1 MHAHDHQKPNFNR
14 AFGFG
19 VALNLGYIVIE
30 VIFGLLSSSLALLAD
45 AGHNLSDVLGLLLSW
60 GAHHFSKTPP
70 TTRRT
75 YGLRRTSILAAL
87 GNALILAIAIGAILW
102 EAVRRFFEPQSSAG
116 TTMIWVAGVGVL
128 VNAAT
133 AWLFMAGSKGDLNI
147 RSAFL
152 HMAAD
157 AGVSLGVVIAGIVI
171 HVTGLMWIDPV
182 VSLLVAFVI
191 AAGTWGLLRDSVAL
205 AVDSVPAGIDPA
217 EVRGYLSALPGV
229 ERLHDLHIWPLS
241 TTETALTAHL
251 VKPGATLDD
260 DLIAQISEDLHEKF
274 GIEHVTIQ
282 LESGRKVCPA
292 GQCDSNAI

>member
-1 MHAHDHQKPNFNR
+1 MHAHDHQEQNFNR
-14 AFGFG
+14 AFGLG

-30 VIFGLLSSSLALLAD
+30 VVFGLLSSSLALLAD

-70 TTRRT
+70 TSRRT
-75 YGLRRTSILAAL
+75 YGLRRTSTLAAL
-87 GNALILAIAIGAILW
+87 GNALILAIAIGAIIW
-102 EAVRRFFEPQSSAG
+102 EAVHRFFEPQPSLG
-116 TTMIWVAGVGVL
+116 ITMVWVAGVGVL

-133 AWLFMAGSKGDLNI
+133 AWLFMAGRKGDLNI
-147 RSAFL
+147 RSAFI

-205 AVDSVPAGIDPA
+205 AVDSVPKGIDPA
-217 EVRGYLSALPGV
+217 EVHAYLAALPGV

-251 VKPGATLDD
+251 VKPVAIIDD
-260 DLIAQISEDLHEKF
+260 SLIAQISRDLHEKF
-274 GIEHVTIQ
+274 GIGHVTIQ
-282 LESGRKVCPA
+282 MESDHRACPT
-292 GQCDSNAI
+292 GQCDPKAV